1 MDLNIRSAVAAD
13 VPLILSLVRE
23 LAAYEKLAHEV
34 VATEAD
40 FSRSLFGAPPR
51 AHALVLE
58 AEGTVAGFALY
69 FYNFSTFL
77 GRPGL
82 YIEDVFVRRGFRRH
96 GFGRAVFKHLARTA
110 IAENCGRMEWWVLDW
125 NEPAIRFYKSLGAV
139 PMEEWT
145 VQRLTGDAL
154 QACADS

>member
-82 YIEDVFVRRGFRRH
+82 YIEDVFVRPGFRRQ
-96 GFGRAVFKHLARTA
+96 GLLPLLRPALRA
-110 IAENCGRMEWWVLDW
+110 G
-125 NEPAIRFYKSLGAV
+125 G
-139 PMEEWT
+139 
-145 VQRLTGDAL
+145 L
-154 QACADS
+154 QASGADRHRGELRADGVVGAGLE